1 MATVGR
7 RGRAAVVRVGGE
19 GCAAAGRRGR
29 RRGAGEG
36 GGAARETEMGEE
48 GGERREPSRGVGEVG
63 TCVSGECGTWVAG
76 SGREH
81 ETDEPTKKRAGGTDR
96 RISIS
101 SLSFIF

>member
-7 RGRAAVVRVGGE
+7 RGRAAAVRAGGE

-36 GGAARETEMGEE
+36 GGAARDTEMGEE

-63 TCVSGECGTWVAG
+63 CVRAGSAG
-76 SGREH
+76 SGCADGRRRTKEERE
-81 ETDEPTKKRAGGTDR
+81 DEKK
-96 RISIS
+96 
-101 SLSFIF
+101 

>member
-7 RGRAAVVRVGGE
+7 RGRAAAVRAGSE
-19 GCAAAGRRGR
+19 GYAAAGRRGR

-63 TCVSGECGTWVAG
+63 SVWGLG
-76 SGREH
+76 SVERGSRGPDARTGRTNERR
-81 ETDEPTKKRAGGTDR
+81 PRVGGDGRTNE
-96 RISIS
+96 
-101 SLSFIF
+101 